1 MLSEYTYT
9 NVRVFVGLFSA
20 MARALKKVKATKKS
34 KKSHS
39 VPMIQRKKS
48 HKGTKMNKWN
58 EDRMKCAISEFKTGG
73 LGLRQIA
80 RAWNVPKS
88 TLQRRLKGVVLGY
101 EHSSGRKPFFTED
114 DENDL
119 AKMLKLMSS
128 RGFPMTGTQIRK
140 LAFEYAE
147 RKGVNKFSSDKGS
160 AGYFWLKSFLQR
172 HHLSFRKPEALSIGR
187 ASGMNETVVNKWFDD
202 YEQLLDELQIR
213 DMPSQLWNCDETG
226 LQEHFIQGKVVAET
240 GEPCYQIT
248 KGEKGQTTTV
258 LACFNGV
265 GIFCPPTVIFKGKR
279 LNSSWVVG
287 SPQNTVV
294 RMSENGWI
302 TKEIFFE
309 WAKSFVSFI
318 PKTNNMPHIL
328 LLDGHSSHIYNLD
341 FLDLMKANNVHPFI
355 FPAHTTHWLQP
366 ADKAFFRSLKQ
377 CWTNEGL
384 KTVSAAAG
392 VTSGKAGFFGL
403 FTPAWNKACAV
414 ETAQAG
420 FRGTGL
426 FPVNRCAIPQSAYEP
441 SRTSERELETTSA
454 AEQVGL
460 KVAFLLQVSSTYV
473 LNVFISD

>member
-1 MLSEYTYT
+1 LCFIVLSEYTYT
-9 NVRVFVGLFSA
+9 NVCVFVGLFSA
-20 MARALKKVKATKKS
+20 MARALKKVKATKKSKKSHSVPMIQRKKSHKGTKMNKWNEVKATKKS

-265 GIFCPPTVIFKGKR
+265 GIFCPPTVIFKG
-279 LNSSWVVG
+279 
-287 SPQNTVV
+287 
-294 RMSENGWI
+294 
-302 TKEIFFE
+302 
-309 WAKSFVSFI
+309 
-318 PKTNNMPHIL
+318 TNC
-328 LLDGHSSHIYNLD
+328 DCDHSS
-341 FLDLMKANNVHPFI
+341 
-355 FPAHTTHWLQP
+355 
-366 ADKAFFRSLKQ
+366 
-377 CWTNEGL
+377 
-384 KTVSAAAG
+384 
-392 VTSGKAGFFGL
+392 TSR
-403 FTPAWNKACAV
+403 W
-414 ETAQAG
+414 
-420 FRGTGL
+420 
-426 FPVNRCAIPQSAYEP
+426 
-441 SRTSERELETTSA
+441 
-454 AEQVGL
+454 
-460 KVAFLLQVSSTYV
+460 
-473 LNVFISD
+473 